1 MNIPGGV
8 RTSMQRRPADP
19 GKIEKA
25 RNPRNALLRLLPYL
39 HPFKVVL
46 AVVFVFVLIY
56 IVLGLIGPYLMG
68 VAIDKFIATKD
79 AAGLV
84 KIAIIML
91 AIYLLNNLF
100 QAISAWLMSDVSQR
114 ALKQL
119 RKDLFSH
126 LQSLPISFFD
136 SHSAGELMSRLT
148 NDIDAINQAVSQN
161 VTSLLAS
168 VLSLAGILIAMFIL
182 DKWLALASVLVV
194 PIMFWFTEFVA
205 RYTRR
210 GFRELQKHLGQLN
223 GVMEE
228 AISGQKVVKAFRRNE
243 SAIASFRKSNQEVFR
258 AGVSANSYALLLMP
272 LTNVLGNFFVIVLAG
287 LGGWLALQGLVTVGI
302 IATFI
307 TYGQNFIQPLR
318 QLANM
323 YNSIQAA
330 LAGSE
335 RVFEIIDSTSEVDDA
350 PDAKSAMVIKGHVQ
364 FEHVNFGYRPET
376 LVIKDMTLEAK
387 AGETFALVGPT
398 GAGKTTIINLLTRFY
413 EINDG
418 SICIDGIDIRDIR
431 KDDLRLQ
438 LGLVLQDTFIF
449 SGTVMDNIRYGRL
462 DATDEECIQAAK
474 MADADHFIRQLPH
487 GYDSNLSERA
497 SNLSQGQRQ
506 LLSIARAILADPAI
520 LILDEATSSVDT
532 RTEARIQKAL
542 LRLMEGRT
550 SFVIAHRLST
560 IRDADQVLVINAGE
574 IVEKGTHQQLI
585 EKVFTTICM
594 SASLKDRQ
602 SSLSIIFVKIGLSLG
617 TSHFDFF
624 RTRSVSSLRS
634 ARRILRPERSR
645 RSCGVVE
652 GQVQAKVLKKFVV
665 L

>member
-1 MNIPGGV
+1 MSAVGFRPGMG
-8 RTSMQRRPADP
+8 RRPADP

-25 RNPRNALLRLLPYL
+25 RDPRNALMRLLPYL
-39 HPFKVVL
+39 YPFKVVL
-46 AVVFVFVLIY
+46 ILVLVFVLIY
-56 IVLGLIGPYLMG
+56 TVLGLIGPYLMG

-84 KIAIIML
+84 KIAIAML
-91 AIYLLNNLF
+91 VVYLLNNLF

-126 LQSLPISFFD
+126 LQSLPIAFFD
-136 SHSAGELMSRLT
+136 SNPAGDLMSRLT

-168 VLSLAGILIAMFIL
+168 VLSLVGILIAMFVL
-182 DKWLALASVLVV
+182 DKWLALAAVLVV
-194 PIMFWFTEFVA
+194 PIMFWFTQFVA
-205 RYTRR
+205 KYTRR

-243 SAIASFRKSNQEVFR
+243 SAIALFRQRNEEVFR

-287 LGGWLALQGLVTVGI
+287 LGGWLALQGLVTVGV

-335 RVFEIIDSTSEVDDA
+335 RVFEIIDTASEVDDA

-364 FEHVNFGYRPET
+364 FEHVNFGYRPGT
-376 LVIKDMTLEAK
+376 LIIKDMTLDAK

-398 GAGKTTIINLLTRFY
+398 GAGKTTLINLLTRFY
-413 EINDG
+413 EINSG
-418 SICIDGIDIRDIR
+418 SICIDGVDIRDI
-431 KDDLRLQ
+431 KKADLRLQ
-438 LGLVLQDTFIF
+438 LGLVLQDTFMF

-560 IRDADQVLVINAGE
+560 IRDADQVLVINDGE
-574 IVEKGTHQQLI
+574 IVEKGRHQQLLDAHG
-585 EKVFTTICM
+585 FYHH
-594 SASLKDRQ
+594 LY
-602 SSLSIIFVKIGLSLG
+602 
-617 TSHFDFF
+617 
-624 RTRSVSSLRS
+624 VSQFK
-634 ARRILRPERSR
+634 
-645 RSCGVVE
+645 
-652 GQVQAKVLKKFVV
+652 GQAI
-665 L
+665 

>member
-1 MNIPGGV
+1 MSNQSGHGGF
-8 RTSMQRRPADP
+8 RSSMQRRPADP

-25 RNPRNALLRLLPYL
+25 RDPRNALTRLLPYL
-39 HPFKVVL
+39 KPFKVVL
-46 AVVFVFVLIY
+46 ILVLVFVLIY
-56 IVLGLIGPYLMG
+56 TVLGLIGPYLMG

-84 KIAIIML
+84 KIAIWML
-91 AIYLLNNLF
+91 VIYLLNNLF

-126 LQSLPISFFD
+126 LQSLPIAFFD
-136 SHSAGELMSRLT
+136 SNPAGELMSRLT

-168 VLSLAGILIAMFIL
+168 VLSLVGILIAMFVL
-182 DKWLALASVLVV
+182 DKWLALAAVLVV

-243 SAIASFRKSNQEVFR
+243 SAIALFRQRNEEVFR

-335 RVFEIIDSTSEVDDA
+335 RVFEIIDTTSEVDDA
-350 PDAKSAMVIKGHVQ
+350 PDVRSAMVIKGHVQ

-376 LVIKDMTLEAK
+376 LIIKDMTLEAK

-413 EINDG
+413 EINSG
-418 SICIDGIDIRDIR
+418 IIRIDGIDIRDI
-431 KDDLRLQ
+431 KKADLRRQ
-438 LGLVLQDTFIF
+438 LGLVLQDTFMF

-560 IRDADQVLVINAGE
+560 IRDADQVLVINNGE
-574 IVEKGTHQQLI
+574 IVEKGMHQQLLDLHG
-585 EKVFTTICM
+585 FYHH
-594 SASLKDRQ
+594 LY
-602 SSLSIIFVKIGLSLG
+602 
-617 TSHFDFF
+617 
-624 RTRSVSSLRS
+624 VSQFK
-634 ARRILRPERSR
+634 
-645 RSCGVVE
+645 
-652 GQVQAKVLKKFVV
+652 GQAI
-665 L
+665 

>member
-1 MNIPGGV
+1 MTNQQGGF
-8 RTSMQRRPADP
+8 RSSMQRRPADP

-25 RNPRNALLRLLPYL
+25 RDPRNALMRLLPYL
-39 HPFKVVL
+39 NPFKVVL
-46 AVVFVFVLIY
+46 SLELVFVVIY
-56 IVLGLIGPYLMG
+56 TVLGLIGPYLMG

-84 KIAIIML
+84 KIAVIML
-91 AIYLLNNLF
+91 IVYLSNNLF
-100 QAISAWLMSDVSQR
+100 QAIAAWLMSDVSQR

-126 LQSLPISFFD
+126 LQSLPIAFFD
-136 SHSAGELMSRLT
+136 SHPAGELMSRLT

-161 VTSLLAS
+161 VTALLAS
-168 VLSLAGILIAMFIL
+168 VLSLVGILIAMFVL
-182 DKWLALASVLVV
+182 DKWLALASILVV

-243 SAIASFRKSNQEVFR
+243 SVIEAFRKSNAEVFR

-287 LGGWLALQGLVTVGI
+287 LGGWLALQGLVTVGV

-307 TYGQNFIQPLR
+307 SYGQNFIQPLR

-335 RVFEIIDSTSEVDDA
+335 RVFEIIDTPSEVDDA
-350 PDAKSAMVIKGHVQ
+350 PQNVLLATMKGHVQ
-364 FEHVNFGYRPET
+364 FDHVNFGYRPGMPI
-376 LVIKDMTLEAK
+376 IKDMTLDAK

-413 EINDG
+413 EINSG
-418 SICIDGIDIRDIR
+418 SVKIDGTDIRDF
-431 KDDLRLQ
+431 KKTDLRRQ
-438 LGLVLQDTFIF
+438 LGLVLQDTFMF

-462 DATDEECIQAAK
+462 DASDEECIQAAK

-487 GYDSNLSERA
+487 GYESNLSERA

-506 LLSIARAILADPAI
+506 LLSIARAILANPAI

-532 RTEARIQKAL
+532 RTEVRIQKAL

-560 IRDADQVLVINAGE
+560 IRDADQVLVINNGE
-574 IVEKGTHQQLI
+574 IVEKGTHQQLLDAHG
-585 EKVFTTICM
+585 FYHH
-594 SASLKDRQ
+594 LY
-602 SSLSIIFVKIGLSLG
+602 
-617 TSHFDFF
+617 
-624 RTRSVSSLRS
+624 VSQFK
-634 ARRILRPERSR
+634 
-645 RSCGVVE
+645 
-652 GQVQAKVLKKFVV
+652 GQAI
-665 L
+665 